1 MKVLLLTDIPPCRNF
16 PTGRALDQLCRF
28 FPRGS
33 VSCFAITDRFVEPE
47 LAPDLD
53 SIPIACTPNRVEH
66 AFRPFRRQLSFP
78 FAWAAESLRRRFAV
92 PRLAAKAIAFGREQ
106 RVELVWAV
114 LQGQTL
120 IKIAPD
126 VARGIGV
133 PLVTQVRKAPIWSLI
148 EHLID
153 RVNRRATL
161 ADFGKALGA
170 SRICVTASQAM
181 ASDYQKRYGVPCM
194 PLHVGYPND
203 AIRSPNLSEF
213 PGATIEIGVSTI
225 PDAPGEWL
233 QLLRALNMSGWQ
245 VRGRPVRVN
254 VIGAAVAPG
263 EAPPGRVRHFGWRS
277 PSETPEVLSTFDILY
292 QPVQFASGLGEAA
305 NLSFPAGF
313 PCYLAAGRPI
323 LLHGPASAAAS
334 DYLKQTAA
342 GHVVADYHAAA
353 IYNALC
359 RLVDNPSEYRRLGE
373 AAAAAFRRDFTHDAA
388 RSSFRRV
395 LDLVTA
401 GGANS

>member
-16 PTGRALDQLCRF
+16 AIGRALDQLCRF

-33 VSCFAITDRFVEPE
+33 VSCFAITNRFFEAE
-47 LAPDLD
+47 LTPDLD
-53 SIPIACTPNRVEH
+53 WIPTACSTNRIEH
-66 AFRPFRRQLSFP
+66 AYRPFRRLLSTP
-78 FAWAAESLRRRFAV
+78 LAWAAESLRRRFAV

-106 RVELVWAV
+106 RAELVWAV

-120 IKIAPD
+120 IQIAPD

-133 PLVTQVRKAPIWSLI
+133 PLVTQVRNAPISSLI

-161 ADFGKALGA
+161 ADFEKALRA

-181 ASDYQKRYGVPCM
+181 ASDYQKRYGIPCV
-194 PLHVGYPND
+194 PLHVGYPD
-203 AIRSPNLSEF
+203 DRSRSPNLSEF
-213 PGATIEIGVSTI
+213 PGATIEIGVAAIS
-225 PDAPGEWL
+225 DAPGEWL
-233 QLLRALNMSGWQ
+233 QLLRALNMSGWK
-245 VRGRPVRVN
+245 VRGRSVRVN
-254 VIGAAVAPG
+254 VIGATVAPG
-263 EAPPGRVRHFGWRS
+263 EAPPGRIRHFGWRS

-292 QPVQFASGLGEAA
+292 HPVSFEGSIEEATK
-305 NLSFPAGF
+305 LTFPGSL

-323 LLHGPASAAAS
+323 LLHGPDFSAAS
-334 DYLKQTAA
+334 GYLKQTAA

-353 IYNALC
+353 IYNGLC

-373 AAAAAFRRDFTHDAA
+373 AAAAAFRRDFTHAAA
-388 RSSFRRV
+388 RSSFQRA
-395 LDLVTA
+395 LDLATA